1 MTDLADL
8 FPGFESRWIDTS
20 IGRMFARVGG
30 KGSPL
35 LLMHGYP
42 QTNVM
47 FHRVA
52 PALAAQ
58 HTLVIPDLPGYGWS
72 AAPRSGPDHTP
83 YTKRAMAAVMV
94 EIMEAVGFV
103 HFGVVGHDRGGRVA
117 YRLALDHPG
126 RTDKL
131 AVLDVV
137 PTYNMWHGMD
147 DKFAM
152 KVWHWMFLAQAEP
165 FPEMLLGKA
174 PVEYWNWKCASLSK
188 TKDLSCFD
196 PRALAHYHAFIQE
209 PTRIHATCE
218 DYRAGRNADL
228 AYDEADR
235 AKGNKIKCP
244 VLALWGNAGVPSET
258 GGPLATWKEW
268 VDDVRGGPIDSGHY
282 VCEEAP
288 DAVSAALLDFFKA

>member
-30 KGSPL
+30 TGSPL

-52 PALAAQ
+52 PALAAR

-72 AAPRSGPDHTP
+72 AAPRSGPDHAP

-218 DYRAGRNADL
+218 DYRAGRGADL

-244 VLALWGNAGVPSET
+244 VLALWGSAGVPSET

-268 VDDVRGGPIDSGHY
+268 ADDVRGGPIDSGHY

-288 DAVSAALLDFFKA
+288 AAVSAALLDFFKA